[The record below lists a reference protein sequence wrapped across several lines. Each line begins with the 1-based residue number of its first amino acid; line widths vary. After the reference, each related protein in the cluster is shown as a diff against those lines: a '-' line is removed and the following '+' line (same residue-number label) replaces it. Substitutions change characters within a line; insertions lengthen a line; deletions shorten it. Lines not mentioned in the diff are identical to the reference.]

1 MVDEPVGNAVVANDV
16 PMQPVLRSRPHT
28 MRGAG
33 YIRLL
38 PIAQPIA
45 YCLLPIALLPIACS
59 MVVEPV
65 GNAVDDV
72 PHHFGVSRPV
82 APSRVIDLLGPLL
95 VSCSADFCRAGC
107 KCRGIAEGVPGADAL
122 PDLCGDGGSA
132 IVVLSG
138 CPPDGI
144 GG

>member
-1 MVDEPVGNAVVANDV
+1 MVDEAMIDSVADAAFAALSL
-16 PMQPVLRSRPHT
+16 QPVLNSRPHT
-28 MRGAG
+28 RGS
-33 YIRLL
+33 IRLF
-38 PIAQPIA
+38 AFCSA
-45 YCLLPIALLPIACS
+45 YCLLPFAYCLLPIACS

>member
-1 MVDEPVGNAVVANDV
+1 MVDDEPVGIAVGGGANALSL
-16 PMQPVLRSRPHT
+16 QPVLNSRPHT
-28 MRGAG
+28 RGS
-33 YIRLL
+33 IRLF
-38 PIAQPIA
+38 AFCSA
-45 YCLLPIALLPIACS
+45 YCLLPFAYCLLPIACS

-72 PHHFGVSRPV
+72 PHRFGASRPV
-82 APSRVIDLLGPLL
+82 APSRVIDLGPLL
-95 VSCSADFCRAGC
+95 VSCSADF
-107 KCRGIAEGVPGADAL
+107 L
-122 PDLCGDGGSA
+122 PDLCEDGGSA